1 MNSLK
6 KRLDKFKVSN
16 IAEELNIP
24 EQTIYSW
31 LKEDDTDRK
40 KFLRLL
46 MYLEI
51 DLYEYAKEESL

>member
-24 EQTIYSW
+24 EQTIYNW

-51 DLYEYAKEESL
+51 DLYEYAKEESI